1 MVKIRI
7 SQKTALLI
15 ERLLS
20 LGCSDEKLIN
30 LIEQNDSK
38 LLEKYADDDYSFETF
53 LSYAKEHSEDIVSAI
68 QNGYQITFNTMGGL
82 RYWIE
87 NAFGLKEELDFKA
100 EEGKKLG
107 LKLTAD
113 QIDKLRYSLASNWV
127 VVEKNNEIDLI
138 IYSIWIQENN

>member
-1 MVKIRI
+1 MI
-7 SQKTALLI
+7 
-15 ERLLS
+15 
-20 LGCSDEKLIN
+20 G
-30 LIEQNDSK
+30 QNDHR
-38 LLEKYADDDYSFETF
+38 LFEKYADEDYTFETF